1 MPSFDVV
8 SEISKPELKNA
19 VDNASRELSTRFDFR
34 GVDASFSLNDDGI
47 MMKAEGDFQLKQMM
61 NILIEKLGK
70 RKIDP
75 HAVDFTGTPE
85 QSGKTWSQLI
95 KLREGIDREMGKK
108 IVKAIKDSKLKV
120 QAQIDGDAVRVTGKK
135 KDDLQAVIALLR
147 GQDFVQPLQYNN
159 FRS

>member
-85 QSGKTWSQLI
+85 QSGKTWSQPH
-95 KLREGIDREMGKK
+95 
-108 IVKAIKDSKLKV
+108 KAP
-120 QAQIDGDAVRVTGKK
+120 
-135 KDDLQAVIALLR
+135 R
-147 GQDFVQPLQYNN
+147 GH
-159 FRS
+159 